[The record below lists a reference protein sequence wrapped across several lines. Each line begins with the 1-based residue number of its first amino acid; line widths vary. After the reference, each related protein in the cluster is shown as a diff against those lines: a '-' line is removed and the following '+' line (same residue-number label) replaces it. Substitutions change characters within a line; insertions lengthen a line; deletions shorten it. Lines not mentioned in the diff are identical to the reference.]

1 MPRICGKNG
10 CVIIPDRPAAPP
22 ANPTSGILGYD
33 VMGNPVYAGQND
45 RGIVS
50 QSPGNPVPQPQR
62 TDLIYGNV
70 PPESVAPGMTPI
82 NNSQYVRYI
91 GNVPNPIQAG
101 IQHNQQLFPDT
112 LSDRIGN
119 AVSDM
124 GNSLGQPF
132 GDSSG
137 GGYGSGGTS
146 GQYRFQ
152 PRFPGDLQRQYET
165 LYGNAI
171 NRLNQRFSPG
181 AEGGI
186 NPILNQARTEFNT
199 RTIPGIAEAFTALP
213 GSGGQRSSAFQGALG
228 AAGAG
233 LNENLAALQGQYD
246 IEQQGQMMR
255 LLGMSPY
262 ENVYEGGTPG
272 SQGGQ
277 GGGIIPS
284 LLEAGVAG
292 GLGYLTGGPA
302 GAAAGAGGS
311 LWNRWRNLRSTPAAA
326 QPQII
331 PQQQGGFPQ
340 LAPEQQS
347 LLNNISRNA
356 APGNNLTPQQVQQL
370 QSISGGVNA
379 GDDFAR
385 TFKQP
390 QAQRITFPKTPQ
402 QQARFAGFNRA
413 GVL

>member
-1 MPRICGKNG
+1 MPRICGANG
-10 CVIIPDRPAAPP
+10 CVFIPNNPSRAAAPTN
-22 ANPTSGILGYD
+22 AVLGYD
-33 VMGNPVYAGQND
+33 AMGQPVYAGQEG
-45 RGIVS
+45 RAIVS
-50 QSPGNPVPQPQR
+50 QSPNNPAPQP
-62 TDLIYGNV
+62 
-70 PPESVAPGMTPI
+70 PPPAPIRLGPYT
-82 NNSQYVRYI
+82 QFI
-91 GNVPNPIQAG
+91 GNVPNPIQAS
-101 IQHNQQLFPDT
+101 IDFNRQVHPET
-112 LSDRIGN
+112 LGDRIGN
-119 AVSDM
+119 AISDA
-124 GNSLGQPF
+124 GNALGQPF
-132 GDSSG
+132 SMGGSDNG
-137 GGYGSGGTS
+137 GGYGSAGTS

-152 PRFPGDLQRQYET
+152 PRFPGDLQKQYET

-246 IEQQGQMMR
+246 LEQQGQMMR

-262 ENVYEGGTPG
+262 ENVYEAGTPGTQG

-277 GGGIIPS
+277 IIPA
-284 LLEAGVAG
+284 LAEAAVAG
-292 GLGYLTGGPA
+292 TLGYFKGGPQQAAVDA
-302 GAAAGAGGS
+302 GSS
-311 LWNRWRNLRSTPAAA
+311 LFDRWRNSRNVQPATQNNYLRNV
-326 QPQII
+326 QPVGQM
-331 PQQQGGFPQ
+331 QQGSFSQ
-340 LAPEQQS
+340 LAPEQQAI
-347 LLNNISRNA
+347 LNNISRGA

-390 QAQRITFPKTPQ
+390 QAQRITFPRTPQ
-402 QQARFAGFNRA
+402 QQAKYAGFNKA